1 MTRLMGIKLEFISIL
16 YEERNVK
23 LTNRERERGGVRER
37 RKRLAGSC
45 WWRSPGG
52 SYNKLAGRGW
62 RMWRMLWWGW
72 RVREGTEMRKLQL
85 LTRWNKDIIKVVE

>member
-52 SYNKLAGRGW
+52 VTTN
-62 RMWRMLWWGW
+62 
-72 RVREGTEMRKLQL
+72 
-85 LTRWNKDIIKVVE
+85 